1 MFFNDLVLQLRKKK
15 EIWSSQLVQSHE
27 DKKTHKTICPQTYT
41 IHKAS
46 AQLLSWLTLFPC
58 DLPTE
63 SNIFLHLHRG
73 KTWLNLENSGSPS
86 ILLTRCSLG
95 WISWLNYSKLSV
107 ITCTYS
113 SGCVKMHL
121 WLISCCIETLPLD
134 TKQVFCSQ
142 ELKFSAL
149 GVVHP
154 PVAVQKPLQFC
165 ISTYLLI
172 YDTVLKQ
179 LINFPRTHTC
189 TSNTKGSQQA
199 TYKWYII
206 LYILY
211 LWICI
216 ST

>member
-1 MFFNDLVLQLRKKK
+1 MKTRKHTKP
-15 EIWSSQLVQSHE
+15 SVSQ
-27 DKKTHKTICPQTYT
+27 PYT

-46 AQLLSWLTLFPC
+46 GQLLSCLILC
-58 DLPTE
+58 SYDLPTE
-63 SNIFLHLHRG
+63 SNIFLHLHWG
-73 KTWLNLENSGSPS
+73 KTWSNLENSGSPS
-86 ILLTRCSLG
+86 ILLTGCSLG

-113 SGCVKMHL
+113 SGCVKMHW
-121 WLISCCIETLPLD
+121 WLISCCIETLHLD

-142 ELKFSAL
+142 ELKCSTL

-172 YDTVLKQ
+172 YDTILKQ

-189 TSNTKGSQQA
+189 TSNTKGTQQV

-216 ST
+216 SM